1 MNFWRTFSKFF
12 KEQLA
17 LLDLEAADASFK
29 FLTRSNLNLLDAKK
43 SRPLRRRVTG
53 SHLKRLPSCFEA
65 PQEIDLKNIWNSLV
79 TEYFPDRH
87 DLSLYSIDWS
97 RRRQKRTLA
106 SCNIR
111 KLQIN
116 VAQEMSLPECAAYL
130 PALIY
135 HEMCHAVLG
144 DKVGRAGSKRMWH
157 GPAFRQLE
165 KRHPDI
171 EKLDLWI
178 KKGGWSKA
186 VRSFR
191 AKQYHKAR
199 KLAAVDKIT
208 V

>member
-1 MNFWRTFSKFF
+1 
-12 KEQLA
+12 
-17 LLDLEAADASFK
+17 
-29 FLTRSNLNLLDAKK
+29 
-43 SRPLRRRVTG
+43 
-53 SHLKRLPSCFEA
+53 
-65 PQEIDLKNIWNSLV
+65 
-79 TEYFPDRH
+79 
-87 DLSLYSIDWS
+87 
-97 RRRQKRTLA
+97 
-106 SCNIR
+106 
-111 KLQIN
+111 
-116 VAQEMSLPECAAYL
+116 MSLPECAAYL